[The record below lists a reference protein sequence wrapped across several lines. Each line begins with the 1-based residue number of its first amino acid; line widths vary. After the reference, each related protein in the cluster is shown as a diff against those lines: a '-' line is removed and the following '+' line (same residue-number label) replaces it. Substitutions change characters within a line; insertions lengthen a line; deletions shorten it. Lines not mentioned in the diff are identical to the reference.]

1 MAELSTT
8 VSNDRSERNQFRGVM
23 TNMRKLLL
31 VAAGLVVLAGS
42 VRAQRPTFEVASI
55 KRNKEGGPFRIF
67 FQPGGRFVATNVTLR
82 MLIGA
87 AYGTPQPLPDFQMT
101 GGPKWLDT
109 DRFDVT
115 AKAAGDPA
123 PGPQGPPPTMF
134 LMLQSMLEERF
145 QLKVHYE
152 MKDTPI
158 FALVLARSDGK
169 LGPQIHPSATD
180 CAALMA
186 AARTSGA
193 PPPLPQPG
201 ERPPCGARM
210 FPGNLSGGAMTMAQ
224 LVNGLARMP
233 GVNRQVVDKTGLTGV
248 FDLDLTYTP
257 DQMPQGDRPP
267 GAPPLPAIDP
277 NGPSLFTA
285 IQEQWGLKLDAT
297 KSPVNMLV
305 IDSVGAL
312 VAD

>member
-1 MAELSTT
+1 
-8 VSNDRSERNQFRGVM
+8 
-23 TNMRKLLL
+23 MRRLLL
-31 VAAGLVVLAGS
+31 VAIGLVVLFGAA
-42 VRAQRPTFEVASI
+42 RAQRPMFEVATI
-55 KRNKEGGPFRIF
+55 KQNKEGGPFRIF

-82 MLIGA
+82 ALIGA

-123 PGPQGPPPTMF
+123 PESQGPPPTMF

-152 MKDTPI
+152 MKDVPI
-158 FALVLARSDGK
+158 FALVLLRADGK
-169 LGPQIHPSATD
+169 LGPQVHPSATD

-186 AARTSGA
+186 AARASGA

-233 GVNRQVVDKTGLTGV
+233 GVNRQVVDKTGLAGA
-248 FDLDLTYTP
+248 FDIDLTWTP
-257 DQMPQGDRPP
+257 DQLPRRVDGGDGPVTVN
-267 GAPPLPAIDP
+267 GAAIDP

-285 IQEQWGLKLDAT
+285 IQEQWGMKLEAT
-297 KSPVNMLV
+297 KAPVNMLV
-305 IDSVGAL
+305 IDSAGTL
-312 VAD
+312 IQD

>member
-1 MAELSTT
+1 
-8 VSNDRSERNQFRGVM
+8 
-23 TNMRKLLL
+23 MRKLLL
-31 VAAGLVVLAGS
+31 VAIGLVVLFGP
-42 VRAQRPTFEVASI
+42 VRAQRPTFEVATI
-55 KRNKEGGPFRIF
+55 KQNKEGGPFRIF

-152 MKDTPI
+152 VKDVPI
-158 FALVLARSDGK
+158 FALVLLRADGK
-169 LGPQIHPSATD
+169 LGPQVHPSATD

-186 AARTSGA
+186 AARASGA

-201 ERPPCGARM
+201 VRPPCGARM

-233 GVNRQVVDKTGLTGV
+233 GVNRQVVDKTGLTGG
-248 FDLDLTYTP
+248 FDIDLTWTP
-257 DQMPQGDRPP
+257 DQMPQGERPP

-285 IQEQWGLKLDAT
+285 IQEQWGMKLEAT
-297 KSPVNMLV
+297 KAPVNMLV
-305 IDSVGAL
+305 IDTVGAL